1 MNKFKM
7 VPEVVLL
14 LPNTGH
20 HEQVQDGTRGCSTSV
35 KYWLPWTSS
44 RLSQRLFYF
53 CQILAPMN
61 KFNII
66 PEIILLLLTPKLP
79 NMFKVMYVTNYQ
91 PPWTSSR
98 LYQRLFYCYQIR
110 TAMNK
115 IENMAKVALLLP
127 NTDHHEQVQDYFKC
141 CITSVSY
148 ALITFNKLV
157 MVLMT
162 YIPWLKRCL
171 DSLISWLVCWLRY
184 PHLLCGIW
192 IQRTNIQIGS
202 SWISIV
208 VSCCPRMISSPMWK
222 IQTKDYRMVIFASHY
237 TCII

>member
-44 RLSQRLFYF
+44 RLSQWLFYF

-66 PEIILLLLTPKLP
+66 PEIVLLLLTPRLP

-115 IENMAKVALLLP
+115 IENMAKVAPLLP
-127 NTDHHEQVQDYFKC
+127 NTNHHEQVQDYFKC

-148 ALITFNKLV
+148 ALITFNRLV

-171 DSLISWLVCWLRY
+171 DSQISWLVCWLGY
-184 PHLLCGIW
+184 PLLLCGIW

-202 SWISIV
+202 SWISVV

-222 IQTKDYRMVIFASHY
+222 IKTRL
-237 TCII
+237 